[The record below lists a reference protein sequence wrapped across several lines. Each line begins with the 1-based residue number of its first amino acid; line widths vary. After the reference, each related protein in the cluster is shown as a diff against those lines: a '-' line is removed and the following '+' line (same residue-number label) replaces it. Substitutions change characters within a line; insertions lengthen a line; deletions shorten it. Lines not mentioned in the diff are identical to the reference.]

1 MNNTFTLPL
10 KSRLIY
16 VFAIADK
23 QHAGCLKIGETTLG
37 DVDLAFTPPNS
48 PLLNEAART
57 RIDQYT
63 KTAGISYELL
73 PYATGMGK
81 DRPSRISRCIES

>member
-48 PLLNEAART
+48 PPLNEAARA
-57 RIDQYT
+57 RIDQWGSATNCYT
-63 KTAGISYELL
+63 QSL